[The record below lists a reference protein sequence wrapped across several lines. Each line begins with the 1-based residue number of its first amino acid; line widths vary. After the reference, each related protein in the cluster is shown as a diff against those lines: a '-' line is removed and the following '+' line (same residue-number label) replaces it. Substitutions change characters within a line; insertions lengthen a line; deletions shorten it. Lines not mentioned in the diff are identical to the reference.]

1 MAIRIGILGAAK
13 IAPSAIILPAQASDQ
28 FEVVAVGARDKSRA
42 EHFAKK
48 HDIPHVAD
56 GYAELVEHADVD
68 VVYNALP
75 PNQHKRWTIAAL
87 KAGKP
92 VLCEK
97 PFAMNSAEARDMV
110 STAQAAELQLVEAFH
125 YRFHRVMR
133 RAIEIVRSGE
143 LGMLVE
149 GEVTFAATIPY
160 RPGELR
166 WMSELG
172 GGAMMDL
179 GCYCVH
185 ALRALSGEEPK
196 IVNAE
201 CDIARGV
208 DEVTRA
214 NLAFPSGLR
223 VSLCVAMNVPSGA
236 MLRLKGK
243 KGSLA
248 ISNFAAPQTGC
259 RFTVETGGK
268 IREEP
273 VCGPATYDEQLAHLG
288 DVLLRGADP
297 ITSGE
302 DVIANMAAIDAIYDA
317 AGYVRKA

>member
-1 MAIRIGILGAAK
+1 MTIRIGILGAAK
-13 IAPSAIILPAQASDQ
+13 IAPSAIIFPARANTQ
-28 FEVVAVGARDKSRA
+28 FEVMAVGARDKCRA
-42 EHFAKK
+42 ERFAKK
-48 HDIPHVAD
+48 HGIPHVASD
-56 GYAELVEHADVD
+56 YAELVERADVD

-75 PNQHKRWTIAAL
+75 PNLHKRWTIAAL
-87 KAGKP
+87 EAGKP

-97 PFAMNSAEARDMV
+97 PLAMNSAEARDMV
-110 STAQAAELQLVEAFH
+110 SRARTAELQLVEAFH
-125 YRFHRVMR
+125 YRFHWVMR
-133 RAIEIVRSGE
+133 RAIEIVHSGE
-143 LGMLVE
+143 LGTLVE
-149 GEVTFAATIPY
+149 GNITFHATIPY

-201 CDIARGV
+201 CDIVRGV
-208 DEVTRA
+208 DEATHA

-223 VSLCVAMNVPSGA
+223 VSLCVAMNEPSGA
-236 MLRLKGK
+236 MLRLKGE

-248 ISNFAAPQTGC
+248 ISNFAAPQNGC
-259 RFTVETGGK
+259 HFTVETGGK
-268 IREEP
+268 IREES
-273 VCGPATYDEQLAHLG
+273 VCGPSTYDEQLAHFG

-297 ITSGE
+297 ITSGD

-317 AGYVRKA
+317 AGYVREV